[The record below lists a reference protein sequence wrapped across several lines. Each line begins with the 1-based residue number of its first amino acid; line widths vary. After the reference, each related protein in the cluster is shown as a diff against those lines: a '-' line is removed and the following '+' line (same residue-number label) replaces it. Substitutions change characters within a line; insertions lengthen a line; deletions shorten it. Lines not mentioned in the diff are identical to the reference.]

1 MAKTDPLTEDEAREL
16 FSELDDSG
24 TIDPLLAYEHLRGD
38 GSAKQEQF
46 EAHTDAAGADA
57 AGADAAGVGASST
70 SSTTAGRL
78 LHRKRHMKV
87 DPLSEQD
94 PSGSKAGEA
103 ISRTAILCILG
114 VLVFVVG
121 MQVVYGVSRR
131 LNTAN
136 LSERANK
143 ETVSNALSSGVEWG
157 NGFTQFP
164 TQFTVDT
171 ADERTGVIEVSVT
184 DTESKNEL
192 ELLSNSQI
200 QASALSTNAL
210 LNEKINRVVYKVY
223 ALVNDEGGFAH
234 DQLFGFLPAKGTRK
248 AMLTFIWTKEKS
260 PTTSYIDWNL
270 KIVGM
275 NDKLTSKIQE
285 QVNSVS
291 SITDT
296 GGIDQTMVEEENVER
311 QAEHMLHG
319 KEIFRGGS
327 ATKSLKDV
335 LPNLEDNASK
345 QD

>member
-1 MAKTDPLTEDEAREL
+1 MAKKDPLTEDEAFEL

-24 TIDPLLAYEHLRGD
+24 TIDPLVAYEHLRGD
-38 GSAKQEQF
+38 GKDAK
-46 EAHTDAAGADA
+46 G
-57 AGADAAGVGASST
+57 GVLA
-70 SSTTAGRL
+70 RR
-78 LHRKRHMKV
+78 RKRHAKV
-87 DPLSEQD
+87 DPLSEED

-136 LSERANK
+136 LSERADK
-143 ETVSNALSSGVEWG
+143 DTVSNALSSGVEWG

-164 TQFTVDT
+164 EQFTVDE
-171 ADERTGVIEVSVT
+171 ADEHAGVIEVSVT
-184 DTESKNEL
+184 DTDSKNEL

-223 ALVNDEGGFAH
+223 ALIDDDGNFAH
-234 DQLFGFLPAKGTRK
+234 DRFFGFLPARGTRK

-260 PTTSYIDWNL
+260 ANTTYIDWNL

-291 SITDT
+291 SIAESAEL
-296 GGIDQTMVEEENVER
+296 DQTAIDDDRAEQ

-319 KEIFRGGS
+319 SEIFRGGS
-327 ATKSLKDV
+327 STKKLEDV
-335 LPNLEDNASK
+335 LPEQGTGSSGSPSSSSK
-345 QD
+345 SSSSKK

>member
-1 MAKTDPLTEDEAREL
+1 MAKKDPLTEDEALEL

-24 TIDPLLAYEHLRGD
+24 TIDPLVAYEHLRGD
-38 GSAKQEQF
+38 GKASK
-46 EAHTDAAGADA
+46 
-57 AGADAAGVGASST
+57 GVLA
-70 SSTTAGRL
+70 R
-78 LHRKRHMKV
+78 RRERHHAKV
-87 DPLSEQD
+87 DPLSEDD

-103 ISRTAILCILG
+103 ISRTALLCILG

-136 LSERANK
+136 LSERADR

-164 TQFTVDT
+164 TQFTVDE
-171 ADERTGVIEVSVT
+171 ADERTGEIEVSVT
-184 DTESKNEL
+184 DTDSKNEL

-210 LNEKINRVVYKVY
+210 LNDKINRVVYKVY
-223 ALVNDEGGFAH
+223 ALIDDDGNFAH
-234 DQLFGFLPAKGTRK
+234 DRFFGFLPAKGTRK

-260 PTTSYIDWNL
+260 ANTTYIDWNL

-291 SITDT
+291 SITESEEV
-296 GGIDQTMVEEENVER
+296 DQTAIDEDRAEQ

-319 KEIFRGGS
+319 SEIFRGGS
-327 ATKSLKDV
+327 NTKKLSDV
-335 LPNLEDNASK
+335 LPDLGQGTSGSASGSGSSSSDGTSSK
-345 QD
+345 K

>member
-1 MAKTDPLTEDEAREL
+1 MAKNDPLTEDEALEL

-24 TIDPLLAYEHLRGD
+24 TIDPLVAYEHLRGD
-38 GSAKQEQF
+38 GKDAK
-46 EAHTDAAGADA
+46 G
-57 AGADAAGVGASST
+57 GVLA
-70 SSTTAGRL
+70 RRRK
-78 LHRKRHMKV
+78 LHAKV
-87 DPLSEQD
+87 DPLSEED

-136 LSERANK
+136 LSERADK
-143 ETVSNALSSGVEWG
+143 DTVSNALSSGVEWG

-164 TQFTVDT
+164 EQFTVDE
-171 ADERTGVIEVSVT
+171 ADEHTGVIEVSVT
-184 DTESKNEL
+184 DTDSKNEL

-223 ALVNDEGGFAH
+223 ALIDDDGNFAH
-234 DQLFGFLPAKGTRK
+234 DRFFGFLPARGTRK

-260 PTTSYIDWNL
+260 ANTTYIDWNL

-291 SITDT
+291 SIAESAEL
-296 GGIDQTMVEEENVER
+296 DQTAIDDDRAEQQV
-311 QAEHMLHG
+311 EHMLHG
-319 KEIFRGGS
+319 SEIFRGGS
-327 ATKSLKDV
+327 STKK
-335 LPNLEDNASK
+335 LEDILPDQGTGSSGSSSSSSK
-345 QD
+345 GSSSKK

>member
-1 MAKTDPLTEDEAREL
+1 MAKNDPLTEDEALEL

-24 TIDPLLAYEHLRGD
+24 TIDPLVAYEHLRGD
-38 GSAKQEQF
+38 GKDAK
-46 EAHTDAAGADA
+46 G
-57 AGADAAGVGASST
+57 GVLA
-70 SSTTAGRL
+70 RRRK
-78 LHRKRHMKV
+78 LHAKV
-87 DPLSEQD
+87 DPLSEED

-136 LSERANK
+136 LSERADK
-143 ETVSNALSSGVEWG
+143 DTVSNALSSGVEWG

-164 TQFTVDT
+164 EQFTVDE
-171 ADERTGVIEVSVT
+171 ADEHTGVIEVSVT
-184 DTESKNEL
+184 DTDSKNEL

-223 ALVNDEGGFAH
+223 ALIDDDGNFAH
-234 DQLFGFLPAKGTRK
+234 DRFFGFLPARGTRK

-260 PTTSYIDWNL
+260 ANTTYIDWNL

-291 SITDT
+291 SIAESAEL
-296 GGIDQTMVEEENVER
+296 DQTAIDDDRAEQQV
-311 QAEHMLHG
+311 EHMLHG
-319 KEIFRGGS
+319 SEIFRGGS
-327 ATKSLKDV
+327 STKK
-335 LPNLEDNASK
+335 LEDILPDQGTGSSGSSSSSNKGSSSK
-345 QD
+345 K

>member
-1 MAKTDPLTEDEAREL
+1 MAKNDPLTEDEALEL

-24 TIDPLLAYEHLRGD
+24 TIDPLVAYEHLRGD
-38 GSAKQEQF
+38 GKDAK
-46 EAHTDAAGADA
+46 G
-57 AGADAAGVGASST
+57 GVLA
-70 SSTTAGRL
+70 RRRK
-78 LHRKRHMKV
+78 LHAKV
-87 DPLSEQD
+87 DPLSEED

-136 LSERANK
+136 LSERADK
-143 ETVSNALSSGVEWG
+143 DTVSNALSSGVEWG

-164 TQFTVDT
+164 EQFTVDE
-171 ADERTGVIEVSVT
+171 ADEHAGVIEVSVT
-184 DTESKNEL
+184 DTDSKNEL

-223 ALVNDEGGFAH
+223 ALIDDDGNFAH
-234 DQLFGFLPAKGTRK
+234 DRFFGFLPARGTRK

-260 PTTSYIDWNL
+260 ANTTYIDWNL

-291 SITDT
+291 SIAESAEL
-296 GGIDQTMVEEENVER
+296 DQTAIDDDRAEQ

-319 KEIFRGGS
+319 SEIFRGGS
-327 ATKSLKDV
+327 STKK
-335 LPNLEDNASK
+335 LEDILPDQGTGSSGSSSSSK
-345 QD
+345 SSSSKK